1 MTIPWVLRMSYIDF
15 LQTILIRYREKR
27 LWESMKRSQF
37 YQALSTNFK
46 NKENVWSGAWRVK
59 TGLELSG
66 LQTIQ
71 SRFLSTFTVEKTN
84 KQATNNNPKNL
95 KFTSWGVKKT
105 ATTTTTMFNKT
116 NQKQKAA
123 EKYLSP
129 VTIVGTQYRRWGG
142 GGGKVG
148 WVHLSGLNLFPP
160 NIGGGAGGGGMS
172 ST

>member
-15 LQTILIRYREKR
+15 LQRIFIRYWEKR
-27 LWESMKRSQF
+27 LWESLKRSQF
-37 YQALSTNFK
+37 YQVLSTNFK

-71 SRFLSTFTVEKTN
+71 SRFLSTCTVEKTN

-105 ATTTTTMFNKT
+105 ATTTTTTMFNKT

-129 VTIVGTQYRRWGG
+129 VTIVGTQYRRWGRG
-142 GGGKVG
+142 GGR
-148 WVHLSGLNLFPP
+148 WVEF
-160 NIGGGAGGGGMS
+160 I
-172 ST
+172 